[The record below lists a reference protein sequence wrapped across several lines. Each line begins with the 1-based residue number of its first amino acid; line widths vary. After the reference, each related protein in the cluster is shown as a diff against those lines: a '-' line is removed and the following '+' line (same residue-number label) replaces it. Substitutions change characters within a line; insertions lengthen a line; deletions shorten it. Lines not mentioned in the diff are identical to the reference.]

1 MVRSFTTYCVKMGI
15 LFYVNLHYDKT
26 VKEVGFDAV
35 RNKLCVCRF
44 HEDNTS
50 NVVTNVPFALK
61 L

>member
-1 MVRSFTTYCVKMGI
+1 MTYCVKMGI